1 MKITLTNNKIYT
13 YAIYIKEFCDE
24 RAEIL
29 MPAKCSFYIY
39 KNLNTLIELASC
51 IDKARQ
57 NILEKYGNEESESVF
72 NISKENREIVQKEL
86 DDLSQIEQEV
96 DIYYIKL
103 SDLDNVDL
111 SLKQISNISFMILD
125 EEKEEEI

>member
-13 YAIYIKEFCDE
+13 YAMRIKDFCDE
-24 RAEIL
+24 RAESL

-39 KNLNTLIELASC
+39 KNLNTLVEMASC

-57 NILEKYGNEESESVF
+57 NILEKYGNEQSEAMF
-72 NISKENREIVQKEL
+72 NISPENREFAQEEL
-86 DDLSQIEQEV
+86 NDLSQIEQEV

-103 SDLDNVDL
+103 KDIEHIDL
-111 SLKQISNISFMILD
+111 SLKQISNIEFMLE
-125 EEKEEEI
+125 EEKEEE

>member
-1 MKITLTNNKIYT
+1 MEWLMQWNENYSLVILLFGVFACVICLIVYLAFSYKKLLQELNRTKRTK
-13 YAIYIKEFCDE
+13 DE
-24 RAEIL
+24 LQSKSTMIEQLSR
-29 MPAKCSFYIY
+29 
-39 KNLNTLIELASC
+39 ELA
-51 IDKARQ
+51 
-57 NILEKYGNEESESVF
+57 
-72 NISKENREIVQKEL
+72 
-86 DDLSQIEQEV
+86 SQIEQEV